1 MSILRHLF
9 HFAVRW
15 SSGELEGTRI
25 EARSLEAAE
34 ARLFEELLARATAQ
48 PDLGKPRIVAPCL
61 LSRLERDHVEL
72 DWQRAS

>member
-15 SSGELEGTRI
+15 STGEVEGTRI
-25 EARSLEAAE
+25 QARNPEDAEALLLEELRIRSAAE
-34 ARLFEELLARATAQ
+34 
-48 PDLGKPRIVAPCL
+48 PNLGRPRIVAPCL
-61 LSRLERDHVEL
+61 LSRLELDHVEL